1 MDINSTTGPVLP
13 ERGNSSTTSINSDS
27 CSSTAFCQG
36 RPAKKMLPDRLHL
49 HQLTRK
55 DYKDRDRKEQFFN
68 KFTKALMPITGWSQ
82 TTLLDNTLSAIKLI
96 PYLRKITPEKMAKI
110 SDNPADLQTTLL
122 LELTVL
128 IKQGYKLQELCRLAT
143 ESSLTTIEV
152 NKSNQTIS
160 INENHF
166 TRDDLGGDTFRELY
180 DRLTA
185 SGKKK
190 QKDPRVILADTQK
203 RKAVSIDHWQ
213 DVLSMVL
220 DSQDPATRQHIAS
233 ALNTLRPATETQCNT
248 LISLIPTLTL
258 KVHPGFLMMN
268 TLSSWLAQHHLNGG
282 KLSSKQLTWINSM
295 DMHFLYTFIP
305 RDLEERVKQEE
316 KLYIYLEPLV
326 STGKAATPREQ
337 LAKKTIDD
345 TPVPQLTKVVEL
357 FDALLCDLTPS
368 VDATNRLGII
378 YTLLKFTDRP
388 LLESLLTTSSIGS
401 DLFFRMYLTQ
411 LVLTYPIIK
420 LDHKEVKCN
429 ELRMNC
435 LIKTLQLRMA
445 RCIIMMATKDELSVP
460 PSVLDRARTLI
471 DHHNEGL
478 RAVLSDAQLGLS
490 NDDDYYMDF
499 DDFDDGYQGN
509 ATSSSSAKIPQ
520 SDYLSIPD
528 HLLPQAVTLDP
539 QKLILPQDKHFRT
552 PALKRAIR
560 GEDRR
565 IEQTVRWKKKQ
576 WEDCLLMSR
585 STDLTRAVDWAKI
598 DIPIT
603 FLFSGS
609 DYEKSRLPFVLPV
622 FNNELLPIIQQ
633 AVSEAT
639 QQQTMDVISELLALS
654 QSTGKPGLDIRAII
668 TSIQGQTS
676 NPTLRHL
683 LQQLAIKLPELHSN
697 TDRKLLLEFCAF
709 QLFSEIQPSSS
720 QFKRLVKMLYVI
732 QSRSKQFHFGETE
745 WINYERPHNPK
756 IPMGDF
762 FRKGWNQPDGL
773 LGSRIRQS
781 IKDTFKQCDKTP
793 SYQQVMD
800 SLVESMRPWH
810 QPSKSYPEL
819 IQKLSLDIEK
829 TMNQRRELEHLK
841 KHFMILESHYK
852 PHYPSHLDYHGKELI
867 EMAAQLCKQFP
878 QEEQDC
884 STATA
889 SSDMVSADSDLTL
902 SDQIGSTL
910 PPDSYLHDQTKALI
924 SSIGCWLEQIHEDSL
939 ISEEDANAAGLG
951 ELAEFVKSTVIP
963 NHSPQNEVKIVG
975 QIIALRDK
983 FHYLQNAHS
992 QWKSS
997 VEITSTQSQ
1006 LVETRN
1012 TLNHLKDVDL
1022 LAPDKLQKEI
1032 NKIISGPE
1040 IQELSPEDKELLS
1053 TVSELRNRYA
1063 KTELVRKALSHPQIN
1078 EFNRSPELL
1087 SHRIAEINSVW
1098 SESVRSQHNQ
1108 FQSLKCM
1115 LNKLQSK
1122 PLVRDFEK
1130 AQQEALDRTRKWHEL
1145 TMANLQSTQQ
1155 RCESHLVQQLS
1166 FQDGQPLLSILE
1178 SMEQSHTAKHSGIEA
1193 NPLSAPQRSQ
1203 LKAAIESAPADCSL
1217 SDGNSLFDWIGM
1229 KETRQQPIAAA
1240 TNSGAHKSLEK
1251 LETVKTQVFKDL
1263 AYFARKNTDRISE
1276 EQKKIDSVNKTLTEM
1291 NAAHYNRVKE
1301 LKVSKEELSNLLNNQ
1316 MLAEIIINGKA
1327 YSYTDALVGFI
1338 EKDRYH
1344 SDDLTIVQQSA
1355 KTALRE
1361 ARRDGYNKSESY
1373 QRDQQ
1378 WLQIAR
1384 ACRSRNINPA
1394 TLSKVIELIEL
1405 EELEHFD
1412 DIENKIATLQ
1422 QRIQSVEQT
1431 IADNSARVQAEVAK
1445 LDASLKPALEAQ
1457 KQQTTEA
1464 QQALFTRAFEHG
1476 QQLSEGRAI
1485 QRLLCQ
1491 YLRENRDT
1499 ASVKANIVTDYEA
1512 LKKHIPN
1519 AAEIIEPP
1527 RQYTGWRNW
1536 SSPANLLFHI
1546 INVPGAFP
1554 LLESLHEK
1562 GGVSQRHLL
1571 SYDAEGKPSSA
1582 LIFAAAKGRYKACE
1596 TLIKCLVKSQ
1606 TKSADQSDQPD
1617 DQPDQPDD
1625 QPDQPVNVNVQASQ
1639 PLDLDCFIQM
1649 LTADR
1654 DNRNLLHYVAQLAKP
1669 EVWKALLQLITIVSN
1684 KQDFDADYPIED
1696 LQNRVAEDR
1705 EHIIKML
1712 LAQTDSEGLRPTD
1725 LLLFNVAKRIREWPE
1740 DNEQALT
1747 SFCNDFLLNDAKT
1760 MWKTASSSLSVEQ
1773 LHHSMACFM
1782 KGIDDL
1788 DRLSPK
1794 KRQAAE
1800 TFLDKLMRIFRVHG
1814 PAGQHEQMIK
1824 QLTSSIDALN
1834 IFDSPPTK
1842 RARKS

>member
-1 MDINSTTGPVLP
+1 MDINPTTTGPVLP

-27 CSSTAFCQG
+27 SSSTTFCQG
-36 RPAKKMLPDRLHL
+36 RPAKKVLPDTLHL

-55 DYKDRDRKEQFFN
+55 DYKNRDHKEQLFN
-68 KFTKALMPITGWSQ
+68 KFTKALMTITNWSQ
-82 TTLLDNTLSAIKLI
+82 TTLLDNTLSTTKLI

-143 ESSLTTIEV
+143 ESALATIEA

-160 INENHF
+160 IDDNHF
-166 TRDDLGGDTFRELY
+166 TRDDLGDDTFRELY

-190 QKDPRVILADTQK
+190 QKDPRVILADVQK

-233 ALNTLRPATETQCNT
+233 ALNTLCPATETQCNA
-248 LISLIPTLTL
+248 LIALIPTLTL

-268 TLSSWLAQHHLNGG
+268 TLSSWLAQHHLAGG

-295 DMHFLYTFIP
+295 DMHYLYTFIP
-305 RDLEERVKQEE
+305 RDLEERVSERD
-316 KLYIYLEPLV
+316 KLHIYLEPLV

-411 LVLTYPIIK
+411 LVLTYPIIE
-420 LDHKEVKCN
+420 LHRRDVEEN

-460 PSVLDRARTLI
+460 PSVLDKARILI

-490 NDDDYYMDF
+490 NVDDCDMDF

-509 ATSSSSAKIPQ
+509 VNPSSNARISQ

-539 QKLILPQDKHFRT
+539 QKLILPQDKHFRI
-552 PALKRAIR
+552 PSLKRVIR
-560 GEDRR
+560 GEERR
-565 IEQTVRWKKKQ
+565 LEQTARHKKKQ
-576 WEDCLLMSR
+576 WEDCLLMPR

-609 DYEKSRLPFVLPV
+609 DYQKSRLPFVLPV

-697 TDRKLLLEFCAF
+697 KDRKLLLEFCAF
-709 QLFSEIQPSSS
+709 QLFSEIQPSNS
-720 QFKRLVKMLYVI
+720 QFKRLVKMLYII
-732 QSRSKQFHFGETE
+732 QSRSTQFHFVETDGV
-745 WINYERPHNPK
+745 NYKSPYNPK
-756 IPMGDF
+756 IAMGDI

-793 SYQQVMD
+793 SYQQVVD

-841 KHFMILESHYK
+841 KHLEILESHYK
-852 PHYPSHLDYHGKELI
+852 PHYPSHLDYLGKSLI
-867 EMAAQLCKQFP
+867 KLAAQLCKQFP

-884 STATA
+884 STAMA

-924 SSIGCWLEQIHEDSL
+924 SSIGCWFEQIYDDSL
-939 ISEEDANAAGLG
+939 ICEEDANAAGLG
-951 ELAEFVKSTVIP
+951 ELAEFVKSTTRVIP
-963 NHSPQNEVKIVG
+963 NHSPENEVTIVG

-983 FHYLQNAHS
+983 FHHLQNAHS

-997 VEITSTQSQ
+997 VEITSTQNQ

-1012 TLNHLKDVDL
+1012 TLNHLKDADL

-1032 NKIISGPE
+1032 NKIIFGPE

-1053 TVSELRNRYA
+1053 TVSELRNRYV
-1063 KTELVRKALSHPQIN
+1063 KTELVIKALSHPQIN

-1108 FQSLKCM
+1108 CQSLKRM

-1122 PLVRDFEK
+1122 LLFRDFEK
-1130 AQQEALDRTRKWHEL
+1130 AQQKTLDRTRERHEL

-1166 FQDGQPLLSILE
+1166 FQDDRPLLSILE
-1178 SMEQSHTAKHSGIEA
+1178 SMEQSPTAKHSGIEA
-1193 NPLSAPQRSQ
+1193 NPLSARQKSQ

-1229 KETRQQPIAAA
+1229 KETRQQHIAAG
-1240 TNSGAHKSLEK
+1240 TNSGARKSLEK
-1251 LETVKTQVFKDL
+1251 LEALETQVFKDL
-1263 AYFARKNTDRISE
+1263 AYVARINTGSISFK
-1276 EQKKIDSVNKTLTEM
+1276 QKMIDSVNKTLDEM
-1291 NAAHYNRVKE
+1291 DAAHYNRVKE
-1301 LKVSKEELSNLLNNQ
+1301 LKVSKEELSNRLNNQ
-1316 MLAEIIINGKA
+1316 MLAKIIINGEA
-1327 YSYTDALVGFI
+1327 YSYADALVGFVI
-1338 EKDRYH
+1338 KGRYYYLN
-1344 SDDLTIVQQSA
+1344 DLTTAQKSA
-1355 KTALRE
+1355 GRALYE
-1361 ARRDGYNKSESY
+1361 AQWDAYYKSESY
-1373 QRDQQ
+1373 KRDQQ

-1384 ACRSRNINPA
+1384 ECQSHNINPA
-1394 TLSKVIELIEL
+1394 TLPKVIELIEL
-1405 EELEHFD
+1405 EEQEHID
-1412 DIENKIATLQ
+1412 DIENKIASLQ
-1422 QRIQSVEQT
+1422 QQIQSVEKT

-1445 LDASLKPALEAQ
+1445 LEASLKPALEAQ

-1485 QRLLCQ
+1485 QRMLCQ

-1512 LKKHIPN
+1512 QKKHIPN

-1527 RQYTGWRNW
+1527 WQYSGWRNW

-1546 INVPGAFP
+1546 ISVRGAFP
-1554 LLESLHEK
+1554 LLESLYKK
-1562 GGVSQRHLL
+1562 GEVSQRQLL
-1571 SYDAEGKPSSA
+1571 RYDAEGKPSSA

-1617 DQPDQPDD
+1617 
-1625 QPDQPVNVNVQASQ
+1625 NEEKFQASE
-1639 PLDLDCFIQM
+1639 PLHLDCFIQM

-1654 DNRNLLHYVAQLAKP
+1654 DNRNLLHYVAQLARP

-1684 KQDFDADYPIED
+1684 KQDFDADYPLER

-1760 MWKTASSSLSVEQ
+1760 MWRAASKSLSVEQ
-1773 LHHSMACFM
+1773 LRRSIECFM

-1800 TFLDKLMRIFRVHG
+1800 TFLDNLMRIFRVHG
-1814 PAGQHEQMIK
+1814 PAGQHEQMVE
-1824 QLTSSIDALN
+1824 QLTSTIDALK

-1842 RARKS
+1842 RAKIS

>member
-1 MDINSTTGPVLP
+1 MDINPTTTGPVLP
-13 ERGNSSTTSINSDS
+13 EQGNPSTTSINSDS
-27 CSSTAFCQG
+27 CSSTTFCQG
-36 RPAKKMLPDRLHL
+36 RPAKKVLPDRLHL

-55 DYKDRDRKEQFFN
+55 DYKDRERKENLFN
-68 KFTKALMPITGWSQ
+68 KFTKALMTITNWSQ
-82 TTLLDNTLSAIKLI
+82 TTLLDNTLSTTKLI

-143 ESSLTTIEV
+143 ESSLATIEA

-166 TRDDLGGDTFRELY
+166 TRDDLGDDTFRELY

-190 QKDPRVILADTQK
+190 QKDPRVILADVQK
-203 RKAVSIDHWQ
+203 RKAISIDHWQ

-248 LISLIPTLTL
+248 FISLIPTLTL

-268 TLSSWLAQHHLNGG
+268 TFSSWLAQHHLHGG
-282 KLSSKQLTWINSM
+282 MLSSKQLTWINSM
-295 DMHFLYTFIP
+295 GMHYLYTFIP
-305 RDLEERVKQEE
+305 RDLEERVKEEE
-316 KLYIYLEPLV
+316 KLRIYLEPLV

-337 LAKKTIDD
+337 RAKKTIDD
-345 TPVPQLTKVVEL
+345 TTVPQLTKVVEL

-411 LVLTYPIIK
+411 LVLTYPIIE
-420 LDHKEVKCN
+420 LHRRDVEDN

-445 RCIIMMATKDELSVP
+445 RCIIMMTTKDELSVP

-490 NDDDYYMDF
+490 NVDDCFMDF

-509 ATSSSSAKIPQ
+509 VNPSSNAKISQ

-539 QKLILPQDKHFRT
+539 QKLILPQDKHFRI
-552 PALKRAIR
+552 PSLKRVIR
-560 GEDRR
+560 GEERR
-565 IEQTVRWKKKQ
+565 IEQTIRHKHKQ

-585 STDLTRAVDWAKI
+585 SADLTRAVDWAKI

-668 TSIQGQTS
+668 TCIQGRTS
-676 NPTLRHL
+676 NPTLSNL
-683 LQQLAIKLPELHSN
+683 LQQLAIKLPELHCN
-697 TDRKLLLEFCAF
+697 KDRKLLLEFCAF
-709 QLFSEIQPSSS
+709 QLFSEIQPSNS
-720 QFKRLVKMLYVI
+720 QFKRLVKMLYII
-732 QSRSKQFHFGETE
+732 QSRSTHFHFIETF
-745 WINYERPHNPK
+745 WVNYKRPLNPK

-841 KHFMILESHYK
+841 KHLEILESHYK
-852 PHYPSHLDYHGKELI
+852 PHYPRQLDSNGKRLI
-867 EMAAQLCKQFP
+867 ELATELCKQFP

-884 STATA
+884 STAIA

-924 SSIGCWLEQIHEDSL
+924 SSIGCWLEQIHDDGL
-939 ISEEDANAAGLG
+939 ICEEDANAAGLG
-951 ELAEFVKSTVIP
+951 ELAEFVKGTTRVNP
-963 NHSPQNEVKIVG
+963 NHSPESEVTIVG
-975 QIIALRDK
+975 QIIGLCDK
-983 FHYLQNAHS
+983 FHHLQNAHS

-997 VEITSTQSQ
+997 VEMTSTQNQ
-1006 LVETRN
+1006 LIETRN
-1012 TLNHLKDVDL
+1012 TLKHLKDAVL

-1032 NKIISGPE
+1032 NKIIFGSE
-1040 IQELSPEDKELLS
+1040 TRELSPEDKELLS

-1063 KTELVRKALSHPQIN
+1063 KTELVRKALSHPHIN

-1108 FQSLKCM
+1108 CQSLKRT

-1122 PLVRDFEK
+1122 SLYCDFEK
-1130 AQQEALDRTRKWHEL
+1130 AQQKTLDRTRKWHEL
-1145 TMANLQSTQQ
+1145 TMANLRSTQQ

-1193 NPLSAPQRSQ
+1193 NPLSTRQKSQ

-1229 KETRQQPIAAA
+1229 KKTRQHIAAA
-1240 TNSGAHKSLEK
+1240 TNSGARKSLEN
-1251 LETVKTQVFKDL
+1251 LEAVKTQVFKDL
-1263 AYFARKNTDRISE
+1263 AYCARKNTDRISS
-1276 EQKKIDSVNKTLTEM
+1276 EQKMIDSVNKTLTEM
-1291 NAAHYNRVKE
+1291 DTAHYNRVKE

-1316 MLAEIIINGKA
+1316 MLAKIIINGEA
-1327 YSYTDALVGFI
+1327 YSYVDALVGFVI
-1338 EKDRYH
+1338 KDRYYYLN
-1344 SDDLTIVQQSA
+1344 DLTTAHKSA
-1355 KTALRE
+1355 ARALNDAQRK
-1361 ARRDGYNKSESY
+1361 ARNKSESY

-1384 ACRSRNINPA
+1384 ECQSHNINPA
-1394 TLSKVIELIEL
+1394 TLPKVIELIEL
-1405 EELEHFD
+1405 EEQEHID
-1412 DIENKIATLQ
+1412 DIENKIASLQ
-1422 QRIQSVEQT
+1422 QQIQSVEKT
-1431 IADNSARVQAEVAK
+1431 IADNSAQVQAEVAK
-1445 LDASLKPALEAQ
+1445 LEASLKPALEAQ

-1464 QQALFTRAFEHG
+1464 QQALFTKAFEHG

-1499 ASVKANIVTDYEA
+1499 ASVKANIVEDYEA
-1512 LKKHIPN
+1512 QKKHIPD
-1519 AAEIIEPP
+1519 AAEFIEPP
-1527 RQYTGWRNW
+1527 WSYTGWRSW

-1546 INVPGAFP
+1546 ISVPGAFP
-1554 LLESLHEK
+1554 LLESLYKK
-1562 GGVSQRHLL
+1562 GEVSQRQLL
-1571 SYDAEGKPSSA
+1571 RYDAEGKPSSA

-1606 TKSADQSDQPD
+1606 TKSADSPD
-1617 DQPDQPDD
+1617 E
-1625 QPDQPVNVNVQASQ
+1625 PVNKVEAPPM
-1639 PLDLDCFIQM
+1639 PLHLDNFIQM
-1649 LTADR
+1649 LTADPSGG
-1654 DNRNLLHYVAQLAKP
+1654 NKNLLHYVAQLAKP

-1684 KQDFDADYPIED
+1684 KQDFDADFPIEY

-1712 LAQTDSEGLRPTD
+1712 LTQTDGEGLHPTD

-1747 SFCNDFLLNDAKT
+1747 SYCNDFLLNDAKT
-1760 MWKTASSSLSVEQ
+1760 MWKTASNSLSVEQ
-1773 LHHSMACFM
+1773 LRSSMECFM

-1788 DRLSPK
+1788 DTLSPK

-1800 TFLDKLMRIFRVHG
+1800 NFLDNLMRIFRVHG
-1814 PAGQHEQMIK
+1814 PAGQHEQMVE
-1824 QLTSSIDALN
+1824 QLTSTIDALT
-1834 IFDSPPTK
+1834 ILDSPPTK
-1842 RARKS
+1842 RVRKS

>member
-1 MDINSTTGPVLP
+1 MDINPTSTGPILP
-13 ERGNSSTTSINSDS
+13 ERGNSSTTSISSDS
-27 CSSTAFCQG
+27 SSSTTLFQG
-36 RPAKKMLPDRLHL
+36 HPTKKMLPARLHL

-55 DYKDRDRKEQFFN
+55 DYKDRNDKEIFFQ
-68 KFTKALMPITGWSQ
+68 KFTKALMSITNWSQ
-82 TTLLDNTLSAIKLI
+82 TTLLDNTLSTTKLI
-96 PYLRKITPEKMAKI
+96 PYLRKITPEEMANI

-143 ESSLTTIEV
+143 ESALVTIKV
-152 NKSNQTIS
+152 NESNQTIS
-160 INENHF
+160 IDENHF
-166 TRDDLGGDTFRELY
+166 TRDDLGDDTFRELY

-185 SGKKK
+185 SRKKK
-190 QKDPRVILADTQK
+190 QKDPRVILADVQK

-220 DSQDPATRQHIAS
+220 DSQDPATRQHITS
-233 ALNTLRPATETQCNT
+233 ALNTLCPTTETQCNT

-268 TLSSWLAQHHLNGG
+268 TLSSWLAQHHLDGG

-295 DMHFLYTFIP
+295 DMHYFYTFIP
-305 RDLEERVKQEE
+305 RDLEERVKEEE
-316 KLYIYLEPLV
+316 KLHIYLEPQV
-326 STGKAATPREQ
+326 STGKSATPREQ

-401 DLFFRMYLTQ
+401 DLFHRMYLTQ
-411 LVLTYPIIK
+411 LVLTYPIVE
-420 LDHKEVKCN
+420 LPPNDVTSN

-445 RCIIMMATKDELSVP
+445 RCIIMMASKAELSVP
-460 PSVLDRARTLI
+460 PSVLDKAHTLI

-478 RAVLSDAQLGLS
+478 RAGLSDDQFGLS
-490 NDDDYYMDF
+490 EDHYMDF
-499 DDFDDGYQGN
+499 DDFDDGYQENDNPSSN
-509 ATSSSSAKIPQ
+509 ANISQ

-528 HLLPQAVTLDP
+528 HLLTQAVNLEP
-539 QKLILPQDKHFRT
+539 QKLILPQDKHFRI
-552 PALKRAIR
+552 PSLKRVIAA
-560 GEDRR
+560 EDRR
-565 IEQTVRWKKKQ
+565 IEQSKRDEKKQ

-639 QQQTMDVISELLALS
+639 QQQTMTVISELLALS

-668 TSIQGQTS
+668 TSIQDRAS
-676 NPTLRHL
+676 NPTLHNL
-683 LQQLAIKLPELHSN
+683 LQQLAIKLPELHCN
-697 TDRKLLLEFCAF
+697 KDRRLLLEFCAF
-709 QLFSEIQPSSS
+709 QLFSELPPSNG
-720 QFKRLVKMLYVI
+720 QFKRLVKMLYII
-732 QSRSKQFHFGETE
+732 QSRSKQLSFVEIYG
-745 WINYERPHNPK
+745 INSYKSPNNPK

-781 IKDTFKQCDKTP
+781 IKDTFKQCDKIP
-793 SYQQVMD
+793 DYQQVLD
-800 SLVESMRPWH
+800 SLVESMRPSH
-810 QPSKSYPEL
+810 QPSESYPEL
-819 IQKLSLDIEK
+819 IQQLSLDTEK
-829 TMNQRRELEHLK
+829 IMNQKRELEHLK
-841 KHFMILESHYK
+841 KQFEILESHYK
-852 PHYPSHLDYHGKELI
+852 PHYPQYLDSNGRKLI
-867 EMAAQLCKQFP
+867 ELAAQLCELFL
-878 QEEQDC
+878 QEQQVC

-889 SSDMVSADSDLTL
+889 SSEMVSADSDLTL
-902 SDQIGSTL
+902 SDQIDCEI
-910 PPDSYLHDQTKALI
+910 PPDSYLHDQIKALI
-924 SSIGCWLEQIHEDSL
+924 SSIGSWLEQIHDDDL

-951 ELAEFVKSTVIP
+951 KLAEFVTSTTRVNP
-963 NHSPQNEVKIVG
+963 NHSLETEVKIVG

-983 FHYLQNAHS
+983 FHHLQNGHS

-997 VEITSTQSQ
+997 LEITSTQTQ
-1006 LVETRN
+1006 LVATHNILE
-1012 TLNHLKDVDL
+1012 HLKDAVL
-1022 LAPDKLQKEI
+1022 LAPDKLQNEI
-1032 NKIISGPE
+1032 NKIIFGSE
-1040 IQELSPEDKELLS
+1040 SHELSPEDKELLS
-1053 TVSELRNRYA
+1053 TVSELRKWYA
-1063 KTELVRKALSHPQIN
+1063 KTELVRKALSHPHIN

-1087 SHRIAEINSVW
+1087 SHRIAEINSAW
-1098 SESVRSQHNQ
+1098 SESVWAQHHQCRS
-1108 FQSLKCM
+1108 LERT

-1122 PLVRDFEK
+1122 PLYSDFED
-1130 AQQEALDRTRKWHEL
+1130 AQRGTLNRTRKWHDHI
-1145 TMANLQSTQQ
+1145 MATLQSTQQ

-1166 FQDGQPLLSILE
+1166 FHDGQPLLSILE

-1193 NPLSAPQRSQ
+1193 NPLSARQKWQ
-1203 LKAAIESAPADCSL
+1203 LKAAIECAPADCSL

-1229 KETRQQPIAAA
+1229 KETRQQRIAAA
-1240 TNSGAHKSLEK
+1240 TNSGAQRSLENP
-1251 LETVKTQVFKDL
+1251 ETVKAEVFAQL
-1263 AYFARKNTDRISE
+1263 AKFAQTNTDNISS
-1276 EQKKIDSVNKTLTEM
+1276 EQKNIDSVNTTLAEM
-1291 NAAHYNRVKE
+1291 DAAHYDRVKE
-1301 LKVSKEELSNLLNNQ
+1301 LKASKEELSNRLNNQ
-1316 MLAEIIINGKA
+1316 MLASININGET
-1327 YSYTDALVGFI
+1327 YSYADALVGFV
-1338 EKDRYH
+1338 KRGRHYH
-1344 SDDLTIVQQSA
+1344 LNDVAQRTVA
-1355 KTALRE
+1355 RALNE
-1361 ARRDGYNKSESY
+1361 AEWKAYNKSENY

-1378 WLQIAR
+1378 WLQIAKG
-1384 ACRSRNINPA
+1384 CQSHNINPA
-1394 TLSKVIELIEL
+1394 TLPKVIELIEL
-1405 EELEHFD
+1405 EEQEHID
-1412 DIENKIATLQ
+1412 DIENKIASLQ
-1422 QRIQSVEQT
+1422 QQIQSVEKT

-1445 LDASLKPALEAQ
+1445 LKASLKPELEAQ
-1457 KQQTTEA
+1457 KQKTTDA
-1464 QQALFTRAFEHG
+1464 QQALFTKAFEHG

-1485 QRLLCQ
+1485 QRVLCQ

-1499 ASVKANIVTDYEA
+1499 ASVKANIVRDYEA
-1512 LKKHIPN
+1512 QKKHIPN
-1519 AAEIIEPP
+1519 AADIIEPP
-1527 RQYTGWRNW
+1527 WQYTGWRNW
-1536 SSPANLLFHI
+1536 SSPTNLLFHI

-1554 LLESLHEK
+1554 LLESLHKK
-1562 GGVSQRHLL
+1562 GEVSQRQLL
-1571 SYDAEGKPSSA
+1571 RYDAEGKPSSA

-1596 TLIKCLVKSQ
+1596 TLIKCLIKSQ
-1606 TKSADQSDQPD
+1606 TKSADKSDQPD
-1617 DQPDQPDD
+1617 
-1625 QPDQPVNVNVQASQ
+1625 NEIVQASE
-1639 PLDLDCFIQM
+1639 PLHLDNFIQM

-1684 KQDFDADYPIED
+1684 KQDFDADFPIEC

-1712 LAQTDSEGLRPTD
+1712 LAQTDGEGLRPPD

-1747 SFCNDFLLNDAKT
+1747 SYCNDFLLNDAKT
-1760 MWKTASSSLSVEQ
+1760 MWKTASKSLSVEQ
-1773 LHHSMACFM
+1773 LRSSMECFM

-1800 TFLDKLMRIFRVHG
+1800 TFLDNLMRIFRVHG
-1814 PAGQHEQMIK
+1814 PAGQHEQMIE
-1824 QLTSSIDALN
+1824 QLTSTIDELK

-1842 RARKS
+1842 RARNS